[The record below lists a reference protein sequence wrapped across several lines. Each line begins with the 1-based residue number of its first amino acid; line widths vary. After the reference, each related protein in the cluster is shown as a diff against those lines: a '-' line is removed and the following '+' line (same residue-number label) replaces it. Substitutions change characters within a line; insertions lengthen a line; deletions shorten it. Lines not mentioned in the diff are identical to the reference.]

1 MKRPRKDYRLS
12 LDDETRLERIFRMRL
27 TWPRVLLAALCAIV
41 VSVLVGVLIVAVTPL
56 RHLMPGYLDEPQRT
70 AGEETLLR
78 LDSIRN
84 AYETDRRYLDNL
96 RTVMDLDR
104 PSHTDSLGVSLQG
117 NSLTA
122 DSLID
127 VSKRERDFVRH
138 MQETEKYNIT
148 VLAPLDAESVD
159 FNPPTDQGVVTT
171 ATLRST
177 RAVIIVPSGSTL
189 TAIADGTVLSVT
201 RSPRS
206 CTLIMQ
212 HPQGFVSRMS
222 GMGRLIVDE
231 GDYIYGG
238 QAVGLAPAG
247 SGANIILEL
256 WHDGARIVPAEYI
269 TTHKMKMI

>member
-1 MKRPRKDYRLS
+1 MKRVKKDYRLS

-27 TWPRVLLAALCAIV
+27 TWPRVLLGALCAIAL
-41 VSVLVGVLIVAVTPL
+41 SVLVGVLIVAVTPL

-104 PSHTDSLGVSLQG
+104 PSHTDSLGVSMQG
-117 NSLTA
+117 NSFTA

-127 VSKRERDFVRH
+127 VTKRERDFVRH

-171 ATLRST
+171 ATLRSP
-177 RAVIIVPSGSTL
+177 RAVITVPSGSTL
-189 TAIADGTVLSVT
+189 TAIADGTVLSAT

-222 GMGRLIVDE
+222 GIGRLVVDE
-231 GDYIYGG
+231 GDYLYGG
-238 QAVGLAPAG
+238 QAVGLASAG
-247 SGANIILEL
+247 SSGTSVALEL

-269 TTHKMKMI
+269 TPHKMR

>member
-1 MKRPRKDYRLS
+1 MKRVKKDYRLS

-27 TWPRVLLAALCAIV
+27 TWPRVLLGALCAIAL
-41 VSVLVGVLIVAVTPL
+41 SVLVGVLIVAVTPL
-56 RHLMPGYLDEPQRT
+56 RHLMPGYLDGPQRT

-84 AYETDRRYLDNL
+84 AYETDRRYLENL

-104 PSHTDSLGVSLQG
+104 PSHTDSLGVSMQG
-117 NSLTA
+117 NSFTA

-127 VSKRERDFVRH
+127 VTKRERDFVRH

-148 VLAPLDAESVD
+148 VLAPLDAESVA
-159 FNPPTDQGVVTT
+159 FTAPSDQGVVTN

-177 RAVIIVPSGSTL
+177 RATVLVPPGSTL
-189 TAIADGTVLSVT
+189 TAIADGTVLSAMRT
-201 RSPRS
+201 PRS

-231 GDYIYGG
+231 GDYLYGG
-238 QAVGLAPAG
+238 QAVGLASAG
-247 SGANIILEL
+247 SSGTSVALEL
-256 WHDGARIVPAEYI
+256 WHDGARLVPAEYI
-269 TTHKMKMI
+269 TTHKMR